1 MDSPLR
7 NPAKPKHPIVQCHDL
22 AVDLWSLTLDSVAVV
37 WLRLGRLALLD
48 AAALLELRR
57 MVDEKARA
65 PFDLSK
71 RALCGELGTTQP
83 QIMHGA
89 VRHVGK
95 AVAANRRRLARPQR

>member
-1 MDSPLR
+1 MDRSLR
-7 NPAKPKHPIVQCHDL
+7 TPAKPKNNLAQCHDL

-37 WLRLGRLALLD
+37 WMRLGRLALLD

-57 MVDEKARA
+57 MVDEKAMA

-71 RALCGELGTTQP
+71 RALCGELGMTQP
-83 QIMHGA
+83 QIVHGA